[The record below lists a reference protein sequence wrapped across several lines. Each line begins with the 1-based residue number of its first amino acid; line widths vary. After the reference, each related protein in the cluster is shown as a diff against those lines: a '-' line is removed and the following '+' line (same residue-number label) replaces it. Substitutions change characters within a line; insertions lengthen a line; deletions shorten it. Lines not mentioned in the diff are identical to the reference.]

1 MMTSAIDLPHLPHS
15 DRYGVRSAPDDR
27 CAHSP
32 ELRIRTDSRL
42 WWPESLKR
50 AAWQVDHVIF

>member
-1 MMTSAIDLPHLPHS
+1 MMTSAINLPHLRHLPRS

-32 ELRIRTDSRL
+32 ELRIRTASI
-42 WWPESLKR
+42 
-50 AAWQVDHVIF
+50 HVYGGLSH